1 MNQER
6 NFFLENDD
14 GNKAKG
20 YCERSINTGSFK
32 LNINVPRD
40 RKGKFRP
47 QILPDPYKRV
57 NEDNEDYINLLMSL
71 VSNGYCRK
79 QNRFYIKK
87 LGLKLL

>member
-32 LNINVPRD
+32 LNINIPRY
-40 RKGKFRP
+40 RKGKFKP
-47 QILPDPYKRV
+47 QILPDSYKRV
-57 NEDNEDYINLLMSL
+57 KEDYINLLMSL

-79 QNRFYIKK
+79 
-87 LGLKLL
+87 